1 MCTQLQGT
9 QQVPGERQ
17 VPDLQLHRDRVVN
30 TEGPMLPP
38 PSGAL
43 AACPEALGRLRA
55 FPGEGRL
62 CLWGRSA
69 GPGRGRS
76 SMPEAAG
83 ETPAIKGLTLCV
95 CVCVCVC
102 EGAGMGKGGEE
113 ERSRSLGSTETPP
126 PQQVRNNQGHR
137 ERPRSQGRGGHHAH
151 GRPTGDRG
159 PPVHRWADKA

>member
-43 AACPEALGRLRA
+43 AACPEALGRLRT

-95 CVCVCVC
+95 CVCVCV
-102 EGAGMGKGGEE
+102 
-113 ERSRSLGSTETPP
+113 
-126 PQQVRNNQGHR
+126 
-137 ERPRSQGRGGHHAH
+137 
-151 GRPTGDRG
+151 
-159 PPVHRWADKA
+159 